1 MNIEDLAK
9 MAISEVNSE
18 LDNKKSKNDEFA
30 PMVEEITQEKSA
42 NTQEK
47 KIKEEI
53 SKVAQELI
61 QELDD
66 LEVKVKE
73 DNKQAMVI
81 KVEALEEKEES
92 IINNEEFFLKNL
104 RERILVLF
112 EGLKNTKDEHIEKRL
127 DITITFLEFLL
138 AKIEDRLKK

>member
-18 LDNKKSKNDEFA
+18 LDNNKKNKNEEFA
-30 PMVEEITQEKSA
+30 PMVEEIM
-42 NTQEK
+42 QEK
-47 KIKEEI
+47 KIKEKI
-53 SKVAQELI
+53 DKVAQGLT
-61 QELDD
+61 QE
-66 LEVKVKE
+66 
-73 DNKQAMVI
+73 I
-81 KVEALEEKEES
+81 SSIEEKAEEKKQPAIDIKTES
-92 IINNEEFFLKNL
+92 IEENLQNNEEFFLKNI

-112 EGLKNTKDEHIEKRL
+112 EGLKNTKDEHLDKRL

>member
-18 LDNKKSKNDEFA
+18 LDNKKSKNDEFT
-30 PMVEEITQEKSA
+30 PMVEEITQEK
-42 NTQEK
+42 NINIQED
-47 KIKEEI
+47 KIKKEI
-53 SKVAQELI
+53 NQVAQELI

-73 DNKQAMVI
+73 DKQAMAI

>member
-18 LDNKKSKNDEFA
+18 LDNKKSKNDEFT

-73 DNKQAMVI
+73 DKQAMTI

-92 IINNEEFFLKNL
+92 IINNEEFFLKNI

>member
-30 PMVEEITQEKSA
+30 PMVEEITQEKSV
-42 NTQEK
+42 NTHEK

-66 LEVKVKE
+66 LEVKVKDE
-73 DNKQAMVI
+73 KQNVAI

-92 IINNEEFFLKNL
+92 AINNEEFFLKNL

-112 EGLKNTKDEHIEKRL
+112 EGLKNTKDEHMEKRL
-127 DITITFLEFLL
+127 DMTITFLEFLL

>member
-9 MAISEVNSE
+9 MAISEVNLE

-30 PMVEEITQEKSA
+30 PMVEEITQEKGV

-53 SKVAQELI
+53 SKVTQELI

-73 DNKQAMVI
+73 DDKQAMVI

-112 EGLKNTKDEHIEKRL
+112 EGLKNTKDEHMEKRL
-127 DITITFLEFLL
+127 DMTITFLEFLL

>member
-30 PMVEEITQEKSA
+30 PMVEEITQEK
-42 NTQEK
+42 NTNIQED
-47 KIKEEI
+47 KIKKEI
-53 SKVAQELI
+53 NQVAQELI

-73 DNKQAMVI
+73 DKQAMTI

-92 IINNEEFFLKNL
+92 IINNEEFFLKNI

>member
-18 LDNKKSKNDEFA
+18 LDNSKKQSNEFA
-30 PMVEEITQEKSA
+30 PMVEELTQEKSI
-42 NTQEK
+42 NPQEK

-53 SKVAQELI
+53 NKVTQELI

-73 DNKQAMVI
+73 EKQAAAI
-81 KVEALEEKEES
+81 KIEVLEEKEES

-112 EGLKNTKDEHIEKRL
+112 EGLKNTKDEHVEKRL

>member
-9 MAISEVNSE
+9 MAISEVNSQ
-18 LDNKKSKNDEFA
+18 LDNKKNKNDEFA
-30 PMVEEITQEKSA
+30 PMVEEITQEKNV

-66 LEVKVKE
+66 LEVKVK
-73 DNKQAMVI
+73 DDKQNVAI

-112 EGLKNTKDEHIEKRL
+112 EGLKNTKDEHMEKRL
-127 DITITFLEFLL
+127 DMTITFLEFLL

>member
-30 PMVEEITQEKSA
+30 PMVEEITQEKSV

-53 SKVAQELI
+53 SKVTQELI

-66 LEVKVKE
+66 LEVKVK
-73 DNKQAMVI
+73 DDKQYVAI

-127 DITITFLEFLL
+127 DMTITFLEFLL

>member
-30 PMVEEITQEKSA
+30 PMVEEITQEKSV

-73 DNKQAMVI
+73 DDKQAMAI

>member
-18 LDNKKSKNDEFA
+18 LDNKKNKNDEFA
-30 PMVEEITQEKSA
+30 PMVEEITQEKNV

-53 SKVAQELI
+53 SKVTQELI

-66 LEVKVKE
+66 LEVKVK
-73 DNKQAMVI
+73 DDKQNVAI

-112 EGLKNTKDEHIEKRL
+112 EGLKNTKDEHMEKRL
-127 DITITFLEFLL
+127 DMTITFLEFLL

>member
-9 MAISEVNSE
+9 MTISEVNSE

-30 PMVEEITQEKSA
+30 PMVEEVTQEESI
-42 NTQEK
+42 NIQED
-47 KIKEEI
+47 KIKKEI
-53 SKVAQELI
+53 NQVAQELI

-73 DNKQAMVI
+73 DKQTMAI

>member
-30 PMVEEITQEKSA
+30 PMVEEITQEK
-42 NTQEK
+42 NTNIQED
-47 KIKEEI
+47 KIKKEI
-53 SKVAQELI
+53 NQVAQELI

-73 DNKQAMVI
+73 DKQAMTI
-81 KVEALEEKEES
+81 KVEALEEKEEN
-92 IINNEEFFLKNL
+92 IINNEEFFLKNI
-104 RERILVLF
+104 R
-112 EGLKNTKDEHIEKRL
+112 
-127 DITITFLEFLL
+127 
-138 AKIEDRLKK
+138 

>member
-30 PMVEEITQEKSA
+30 PMVEEITQEKSVD
-42 NTQEK
+42 TQEK

-66 LEVKVKE
+66 LEVKVK
-73 DNKQAMVI
+73 DDKQNVAI

-112 EGLKNTKDEHIEKRL
+112 EGLKNTKDEYMEKRL
-127 DITITFLEFLL
+127 DMTITFLEFLL

>member
-9 MAISEVNSE
+9 MAIDEVNSE
-18 LDNKKSKNDEFA
+18 LDNKKNKKEEFT
-30 PMVEEITQEKSA
+30 PVVEELMQEQKIQKA
-42 NTQEK
+42 QDE

-53 SKVAQELI
+53 NRVTQDLM
-61 QELDD
+61 QELDE
-66 LEVKVKE
+66 LEVNIKEEKPTIIEVKE
-73 DNKQAMVI
+73 LVD
-81 KVEALEEKEES
+81 KEENS
-92 IINNEEFFLKNL
+92 QNNEEFFLKNL

-112 EGLKNTKDEHIEKRL
+112 EGLKNTKDEHLEKRL

>member
-9 MAISEVNSE
+9 MTISEVNSE

-30 PMVEEITQEKSA
+30 PMVEEIIQEE
-42 NTQEK
+42 NINIQED
-47 KIKEEI
+47 KIKKEI
-53 SKVAQELI
+53 NQVAQELI

-73 DNKQAMVI
+73 DKQTMTI

>member
-9 MAISEVNSE
+9 MAISEVNSQ
-18 LDNKKSKNDEFA
+18 LDSKKSKNDEFA
-30 PMVEEITQEKSA
+30 PMVEEITQEK
-42 NTQEK
+42 NINIQED
-47 KIKEEI
+47 KIKKEI
-53 SKVAQELI
+53 NQVAQELI

-73 DNKQAMVI
+73 DKQAIAI

>member
-18 LDNKKSKNDEFA
+18 LDNKKSKNDEFT
-30 PMVEEITQEKSA
+30 PMVEEITQEK
-42 NTQEK
+42 NINIQED
-47 KIKEEI
+47 KIKKEI
-53 SKVAQELI
+53 NQVAQELI

-73 DNKQAMVI
+73 DKQAMAI
-81 KVEALEEKEES
+81 KVEALEEKEEN

>member
-9 MAISEVNSE
+9 MTISEVNSE

-30 PMVEEITQEKSA
+30 PMVEEITQEESI
-42 NTQEK
+42 NIQED
-47 KIKEEI
+47 KIKKEI
-53 SKVAQELI
+53 NQVAQELI

-73 DNKQAMVI
+73 DKQAMAI
-81 KVEALEEKEES
+81 KVEALEEKKES

>member
-18 LDNKKSKNDEFA
+18 LDNKKSKNDEFT
-30 PMVEEITQEKSA
+30 PMVEEITQEK
-42 NTQEK
+42 NTNIQED
-47 KIKEEI
+47 KIKKEI
-53 SKVAQELI
+53 NQVAQELI

-73 DNKQAMVI
+73 DKQAMII

-92 IINNEEFFLKNL
+92 IINNEEFFLKNI

>member
-30 PMVEEITQEKSA
+30 PMIEEITQEKSV

-53 SKVAQELI
+53 SKVTQELI

-66 LEVKVKE
+66 LEVKVK
-73 DNKQAMVI
+73 DDKQNVAI

-127 DITITFLEFLL
+127 DMTITFLEFLL

>member
-9 MAISEVNSE
+9 MAISEVNSQ
-18 LDNKKSKNDEFA
+18 LDNKKNKNDEFA
-30 PMVEEITQEKSA
+30 PMVEEITQEKNV

-53 SKVAQELI
+53 SKVTQELI

-66 LEVKVKE
+66 LEVK
-73 DNKQAMVI
+73 DDKQNVAI

-112 EGLKNTKDEHIEKRL
+112 EGLKNTKDEHMEKRL
-127 DITITFLEFLL
+127 DMTITFLEFLL

>member
-30 PMVEEITQEKSA
+30 PVVEEITQEKSVD
-42 NTQEK
+42 TQEK

-66 LEVKVKE
+66 LEVKVK
-73 DNKQAMVI
+73 DDKQNVAI

-112 EGLKNTKDEHIEKRL
+112 EGLKNTKDEYMEKRL
-127 DITITFLEFLL
+127 DMTITFLEFLL

>member
-9 MAISEVNSE
+9 MAISEVNSQ
-18 LDNKKSKNDEFA
+18 LDSKKSKNDEFA
-30 PMVEEITQEKSA
+30 PMVEEITQEK
-42 NTQEK
+42 NINIQED
-47 KIKEEI
+47 KIKKEI
-53 SKVAQELI
+53 NQVAQELI

-73 DNKQAMVI
+73 DKQAMAI

>member
-9 MAISEVNSE
+9 MTISEVNSE

-30 PMVEEITQEKSA
+30 PMVEEITQEE
-42 NTQEK
+42 NINIQED
-47 KIKEEI
+47 KIKKEI
-53 SKVAQELI
+53 DQVAQELI

-73 DNKQAMVI
+73 DKQAMAI